1 MQRPTRNIK
10 KLRPSHV
17 RQVTLDPC
25 RAARS
30 VLQIDG
36 CGAATICR
44 RATGFTQRAALPP
57 RNKNRSKSFPQQ
69 CDSFCGVWAEIRFER
84 ESTKQRL
91 RTVSA
96 WPQYRRI
103 VVQALA
109 HRADRRD
116 CARRG
121 RRRTSSFA
129 ARSCSTCNTK
139 PKPSAEW
146 AERRTRTASRGRCV
160 CVWRAP
166 VAPHGCCARHST
178 TCTSALCFA
187 LSMEAASRARCAV
200 HFRPTGGRRRAACT
214 RVSAASCCAS
224 FPKCSAY
231 CFSVCLHARGC
242 AVGWLCGAA
251 QRYPLLFWT
260 APAALR
266 SSSSS
271 AILSDAPL
279 RAA

>member
-1 MQRPTRNIK
+1 M
-10 KLRPSHV
+10 
-17 RQVTLDPC
+17 
-25 RAARS
+25 
-30 VLQIDG
+30 
-36 CGAATICR
+36 
-44 RATGFTQRAALPP
+44 
-57 RNKNRSKSFPQQ
+57 
-69 CDSFCGVWAEIRFER
+69 
-84 ESTKQRL
+84 ST
-91 RTVSA
+91 
-96 WPQYRRI
+96 WPQYRRS

-121 RRRTSSFA
+121 DAPRPSPDGA
-129 ARSCSTCNTK
+129 ARPATPNPT
-139 PKPSAEW
+139 
-146 AERRTRTASRGRCV
+146 RRLRGRKGELALRRAVLCV

-166 VAPHGCCARHST
+166 VAPRRCARHST

-187 LSMEAASRARCAV
+187 LSMEAGRSSGAMCGSLSAPRV
-200 HFRPTGGRRRAACT
+200 GRRRAACT
-214 RVSAASCCAS
+214 RVSAASYCAS

-231 CFSVCLHARGC
+231 CFGVCLRARGC

-260 APAALR
+260 APAAPR
-266 SSSSS
+266 SSSS